1 MQGFGYST
9 SHQHA
14 RTVRCNECKHVF
26 QQIVTE
32 GCFSSYIDLVF
43 CPSCGK
49 YDDFEVAPP
58 QVPIFPSDVE
68 KAKQKTE

>member
-14 RTVRCNECKHVF
+14 RTVRCNECKHVL

-32 GCFSSYIDLVF
+32 GCFGSEVDPLF

-49 YDDFEVAPP
+49 YDDFEMALPR
-58 QVPIFPSDVE
+58 VPIFPSDV
-68 KAKQKTE
+68 KGPKQT